1 MPLPDTV
8 EALRRSWPT
17 SEPDVGGEDDLG
29 VVGRS
34 PELSSSKG
42 TCSSGSATAFA
53 GRSAQAAMVSAR
65 FLVPTSVETSSA
77 PWAPV
82 PLRGWSQ
89 IMTSFGDTHGLLWKH
104 DERRKLVLDVSLGRP
119 SQGQLQ
125 RAALDQLRLNL
136 RVHLE
141 GRGNGPRLSGCCGG
155 EDLSLLGG
163 RARVDLPHRDGG
175 WATSGTR
182 CRAGRERRLILARGR
197 AARMTT

>member
-1 MPLPDTV
+1 MAHLRARCRGRRRSRRGRAFSRT
-8 EALRRSWPT
+8 ELLQRHLLLGLGHGLRRTVRPSRHGLCALPR
-17 SEPDVGGEDDLG
+17 SYVRRDVLG
-29 VVGRS
+29 A
-34 PELSSSKG
+34 LG
-42 TCSSGSATAFA
+42 TCT
-53 GRSAQAAMVSAR
+53 
-65 FLVPTSVETSSA
+65 
-77 PWAPV
+77 
-82 PLRGWSQ
+82 LRGWSQ